1 MARSAYFV
9 INIDGDPDPPHGPR
23 NDRRVLDKY
32 RVMQK
37 LMDDFAEGK
46 GVICVHT
53 SPIYRDRFLRDPFM
67 DFWRE
72 WTANGGELALH
83 PEEDL
88 YATAQTR
95 LSEGNH
101 YDHISHMEPIISELA
116 DFMQSNGVPFAAYKG
131 GFHGLTMAIVQVLV
145 RAGIEIDLTGAPG
158 IVWPTK
164 TADWSG
170 APASAYYMS
179 QEAYRKPAESGT
191 GCGMFEIPTAFDGQ
205 VSDTGSRFL
214 LNRHYLAVGR
224 STLGDLYRVWN
235 AVIERGERSARP
247 QIVALVSHT
256 HALHREEFH
265 QECAAVLE
273 YVRKHGGVPV
283 TAREA
288 KRIYDEHQAVLPA
301 S

>member
-1 MARSAYFV
+1 MTATAYFV
-9 INIDGDPDPPHGPR
+9 VNIDGDPDPPHTPR
-23 NDRRVLDKY
+23 NDQRVLEKY

-37 LMDDFAEGK
+37 LMDEFAEGK
-46 GVICVHT
+46 GVICMHT
-53 SPIYRDRFLRDPFM
+53 SPIYRDRFFQEPFM

-95 LSEGNH
+95 LSEGTQ
-101 YDHISHMEPIISELA
+101 YDHISHMEPIISETA
-116 DFMQSNGVPFAAYKG
+116 AFMQSNDLPFAAYKG
-131 GFHGLTMAIVQVLV
+131 GFHGLTMAIVEVLV

-164 TADWSG
+164 TADWSD

-179 QEAYRKPAESGT
+179 REAYRRPAESGT
-191 GCGMFEIPTAFDGQ
+191 GCGMLEIPTAWDGQ
-205 VSDTGSRFL
+205 ASDTGGGFL
-214 LNRHYLAVGR
+214 LNGHYLAVGR
-224 STLGDLYRVWN
+224 STLGDVCRVWN
-235 AVIERGERSARP
+235 AVVERGERTARP
-247 QIVALVSHT
+247 QIVALVTHT
-256 HALHREEFH
+256 HALHREEFR

-273 YVRKHGGVPV
+273 YVREHDGVPV

-288 KRIYDEHQAVLPA
+288 KRTYDEHRAA
-301 S
+301 SSEA